1 MLYGSD
7 SLSCVVESHKY
18 KIHDLFN
25 RSRSTIY
32 QHPLS
37 LILASSL
44 PNSDSQAY
52 LGRIRAAKTWRGC
65 VFFELITPSL
75 QKGVSSNT
83 MRRGDSPIAVA
94 DRGT

>member
-44 PNSDSQAY
+44 PNSDSQAP
-52 LGRIRAAKTWRGC
+52 R
-65 VFFELITPSL
+65 
-75 QKGVSSNT
+75 
-83 MRRGDSPIAVA
+83 
-94 DRGT
+94 

>member
-44 PNSDSQAY
+44 PNSD
-52 LGRIRAAKTWRGC
+52 RKTWRGC

-75 QKGVSSNT
+75 TKRSE
-83 MRRGDSPIAVA
+83 
-94 DRGT
+94 

>member
-44 PNSDSQAY
+44 PIFSTVKPRIGSGQQK
-52 LGRIRAAKTWRGC
+52 LGAG
-65 VFFELITPSL
+65 VFFF
-75 QKGVSSNT
+75 
-83 MRRGDSPIAVA
+83 
-94 DRGT
+94 

>member
-52 LGRIRAAKTWRGC
+52 QTWRGC

-75 QKGVSSNT
+75 TKRSE
-83 MRRGDSPIAVA
+83 
-94 DRGT
+94 